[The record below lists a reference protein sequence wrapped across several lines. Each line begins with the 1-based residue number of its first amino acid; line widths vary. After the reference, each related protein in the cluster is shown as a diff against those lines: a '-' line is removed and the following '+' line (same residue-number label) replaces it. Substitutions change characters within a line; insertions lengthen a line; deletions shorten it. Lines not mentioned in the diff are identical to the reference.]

1 MHRCSKVT
9 KILRI
14 HFNGLGGQRGKLYI
28 PCQKLTQVSLR
39 GGGGGGGGEGGR
51 KGASNIAQSNQER
64 GSFPAGVIS

>member
-28 PCQKLTQVSLR
+28 PGQKLTQVSLT
-39 GGGGGGGGEGGR
+39 GGGVGEGGR

-64 GSFPAGVIS
+64 GSFPAAVIS

>member
-14 HFNGLGGQRGKLYI
+14 HFNGLGGQREAVHNRPKIDPSI
-28 PCQKLTQVSLR
+28 PK
-39 GGGGGGGGEGGR
+39 GGGVGGWGR

-64 GSFPAGVIS
+64 GSCPAAVIS